1 MRDEANIVKQYED
14 ADVSERIEILIRYYP
29 NFTRLVEGYEQN
41 LRLIIKEEKAYRHRQ
56 AKGELGIRV
65 QTSGTSDLTAR
76 EAIDNVM
83 IMEAIRSGDLSGVL
97 NLPKKHI

>member
-41 LRLIIKEEKAYRHRQ
+41 L
-56 AKGELGIRV
+56 
-65 QTSGTSDLTAR
+65 SFS
-76 EAIDNVM
+76 
-83 IMEAIRSGDLSGVL
+83 
-97 NLPKKHI
+97 